1 MLVSHII
8 SMFLPIQAIVCHGT
22 MGRLLRP
29 MIGTM
34 TRTSITTT
42 ARTAPSLSME
52 PGGTQAATTQ
62 TWTGITR
69 ILHLAKASTGI
80 TSPATTSH
88 WPRWRWNWG
97 GREIYLWL
105 TWPMCNDVT
114 IGMMCRRY
122 TNLIFWKE
130 YKYLF
135 CFPLLTIHLWS
146 CSSFFYPKVEE
157 MTAYWIGLLHL
168 QLIIHSFLVYSRT

>member
-34 TRTSITTT
+34 TRTPITTT

-122 TNLIFWKE
+122 TFQIWYSEKNINIYFVFHYWPFTCDLVHHFLPESWGNDGV
-130 YKYLF
+130 LNRSTS
-135 CFPLLTIHLWS
+135 L
-146 CSSFFYPKVEE
+146 
-157 MTAYWIGLLHL
+157 TAYN
-168 QLIIHSFLVYSRT
+168 S

>member
-1 MLVSHII
+1 MFKVSDLTLGLTLPIKKLDFNWNKLDYTTIPWFLLVSHII

-52 PGGTQAATTQ
+52 PGGIQAATTQ

-105 TWPMCNDVT
+105 TWPMCNGYNYRDDV
-114 IGMMCRRY
+114 
-122 TNLIFWKE
+122 
-130 YKYLF
+130 
-135 CFPLLTIHLWS
+135 
-146 CSSFFYPKVEE
+146 
-157 MTAYWIGLLHL
+157 
-168 QLIIHSFLVYSRT
+168 